1 MVAVAGVEQEGVE
14 PDEVPLEVAEERVD
28 ENVGAALC
36 PNKLVP
42 AAGSEDG
49 GKDGAVPKLTGA
61 ELEPDELPLEDAG

>member
-14 PDEVPLEVAEERVD
+14 PDEVPLEVAEERDD
-28 ENVGAALC
+28 EDVGAALC

-49 GKDGAVPKLTGA
+49 GKDGAVPKLNGA
-61 ELEPDELPLEDAG
+61 ELEPDELSLEVAG